1 MCLSEAGVGGFVRID
16 FCSRRE
22 AAEFVETGLAQRSGL
37 VSRQIL
43 VLLVDTL
50 QVVDVE
56 NVADCMR
63 QSTASIHRRSILSRL
78 DLNRRA
84 HHHIP

>member
-1 MCLSEAGVGGFVRID
+1 MCLSEAGVDGFVRTD
-16 FCSRRE
+16 FRSRRE
-22 AAEFVETGLAQRSGL
+22 VAEFVETGLAQRSGL

-50 QVVDVE
+50 QVVNVE

-63 QSTASIHRRSILSRL
+63 QSTASIHRRSILSRV